1 MAGAGTMSDNTSRG
15 RSGALTDD
23 KSYLGSGLKFPLQV
37 NKATGRAVMSHA
49 EQSVKESVYI
59 ILMTQK
65 GERFARR
72 DFGSRLLSYTFMD
85 TSVTRINMMT
95 REVERTILEQEPRI
109 SDVDVEVEPKLDKG
123 CLIVN
128 IHYTIAA
135 DHTSGS
141 LVFPFYL
148 NVEAET
154 DDEM

>member
-1 MAGAGTMSDNTSRG
+1 MPEN
-15 RSGALTDD
+15 

-37 NKATGRAVMSHA
+37 NKATGRAVMSYG

-85 TSVTRINMMT
+85 TSITRINMMA
-95 REVERTILEQEPRI
+95 REIERTILEQEPRI
-109 SDVDVEVEPKLDKG
+109 FGVDVDVEPRLDKG
-123 CLIVN
+123 CLIVKIN
-128 IHYTIAA
+128 YVVAA

-148 NVEAET
+148 NVETGDEEFLNI
-154 DDEM
+154 DDIDLGDK

>member
-1 MAGAGTMSDNTSRG
+1 MTA
-15 RSGALTDD
+15 SGAMADNAQNGRQGALSGD

-37 NKATGRAVMSHA
+37 NKATGRAVISHA

-85 TSVTRINMMT
+85 TSVTRMNMMT

-109 SDVDVEVEPKLDKG
+109 SDVDVEIEQKLDKG
-123 CLIVN
+123 CLIVH
-128 IHYTIAA
+128 IHYVIAA

-148 NVEAET
+148 NVEA
-154 DDEM
+154 DEEER

>member
-1 MAGAGTMSDNTSRG
+1 MSEG
-15 RSGALTDD
+15 
-23 KSYLGSGLKFPLQV
+23 KEYLGSGLKFPIQV
-37 NKATGRAVMSHA
+37 NKATGRAVMSRA

-85 TSVTRINMMT
+85 TSITRINMMA

-109 SDVDVEVEPKLDKG
+109 SDVDVDVEPRLDKG
-123 CLIVN
+123 CLIVKIN
-128 IHYTIAA
+128 YVIAA

-141 LVFPFYL
+141 LVFPFFL
-148 NVEAET
+148 NVETGDEELLDI
-154 DDEM
+154 DDIDLGDK